1 MPIGRGFLLFDK
13 LIIYSLA
20 CYSIFVPML
29 KKSGAILLVLLYTL
43 TVSGFAINLHYC
55 GKLLASV
62 KISAPVESCNKS
74 MKKMK
79 CCNDKQIHV
88 KVKDAHQNASF
99 NFIAKTFA
107 FDIPKNI
114 LAAYSPVVSTPVK
127 TLLVAA
133 SPHAPPDDVAVFIK
147 NCTFLI

>member
-1 MPIGRGFLLFDK
+1 
-13 LIIYSLA
+13 
-20 CYSIFVPML
+20 ML

-62 KISAPVESCNKS
+62 KISAPVESCSKS

-79 CCNDKQIHV
+79 CCNDKQIQV

-107 FDIPKNI
+107 VDIPKTY
-114 LAAYSPVVSTPVK
+114 LTSFLPVENAPAK
-127 TLLVAA
+127 KLLYVAA
-133 SPHAPPDDVAVFIK
+133 PHAPPDAVAVFVK
-147 NCTFLI
+147 NCTFRI

>member
-1 MPIGRGFLLFDK
+1 
-13 LIIYSLA
+13 
-20 CYSIFVPML
+20 ML

-62 KISAPVESCNKS
+62 KISAPVESCTKG

-107 FDIPKNI
+107 LIIPKAF
-114 LAAYSPVVSTPVK
+114 LADHSPVAHTPLK

-133 SPHAPPDDVAVFIK
+133 SPHAPPDGIAVFVK
-147 NCTFLI
+147 NCTFRI

>member
-1 MPIGRGFLLFDK
+1 
-13 LIIYSLA
+13 
-20 CYSIFVPML
+20 ML
-29 KKSGAILLVLLYTL
+29 KRSGAILLILLYAI

-62 KISAPVESCNKS
+62 KISAPVESCSKS

-79 CCNDKQIHV
+79 CCNDKQIQV

-107 FDIPKNI
+107 FDIPKT
-114 LAAYSPVVSTPVK
+114 LFSDFLPVANVPAK
-127 TLLVAA
+127 KLLYAA
-133 SPHAPPDDVAVFIK
+133 SPHAPPDQVAVFIK
-147 NCTFLI
+147 NCTFRI

>member
-1 MPIGRGFLLFDK
+1 
-13 LIIYSLA
+13 
-20 CYSIFVPML
+20 ML

-62 KISAPVESCNKS
+62 KISAPTESCTKG
-74 MKKMK
+74 MHKMK
-79 CCNDKQIHV
+79 CCNDKQIQV

-107 FDIPKNI
+107 FDIPKTFLNSF
-114 LAAYSPVVSTPVK
+114 LPALSVSTK
-127 TLLVAA
+127 KLLYAA
-133 SPHAPPDDVAVFIK
+133 SPHAPPDPVAVFVK
-147 NCTFLI
+147 NCTFRI

>member
-1 MPIGRGFLLFDK
+1 
-13 LIIYSLA
+13 
-20 CYSIFVPML
+20 ML

-62 KISAPVESCNKS
+62 KISAPTEPCAKS
-74 MKKMK
+74 MK
-79 CCNDKQIHV
+79 CCNDKQIQV

-107 FDIPKNI
+107 FDIPKNF
-114 LAAYSPVVSTPVK
+114 LNSFLPAENAPVK
-127 TLLVAA
+127 MLLYAA
-133 SPHAPPDDVAVFIK
+133 SPHAPPDQVAVFVK
-147 NCTFLI
+147 NCTFRI

>member
-1 MPIGRGFLLFDK
+1 
-13 LIIYSLA
+13 
-20 CYSIFVPML
+20 ML

-62 KISAPVESCNKS
+62 KISAPVESCSKS

-79 CCNDKQIHV
+79 CCNDKQIQV

-107 FDIPKNI
+107 FDIPKTFFSNYLPVENVQAKKL
-114 LAAYSPVVSTPVK
+114 LA
-127 TLLVAA
+127 AA
-133 SPHAPPDDVAVFIK
+133 SPHAPPDAVAVFVK
-147 NCTFLI
+147 NCAFRI

>member
-1 MPIGRGFLLFDK
+1 
-13 LIIYSLA
+13 
-20 CYSIFVPML
+20 ML
-29 KKSGAILLVLLYTL
+29 KKSGAILLVLLYTF

-62 KISAPVESCNKS
+62 KISAPVESCTKG

-79 CCNDKQIHV
+79 CCNDKQIQV

-107 FDIPKNI
+107 FIVPKTFFSDYLPVENIPAKKL
-114 LAAYSPVVSTPVK
+114 LA
-127 TLLVAA
+127 AA
-133 SPHAPPDDVAVFIK
+133 SPHAPPDAVAVFVK
-147 NCTFLI
+147 NCTFRI